1 MKNKILVIDDD
12 QAICIFLS
20 VVLSKS
26 FYVSTAHDGMGA
38 MYLLSEGNIPD
49 LIITDLEMPNLSG
62 IELIENLKKS
72 RLYRNIPIIVLS
84 GYDST
89 LKEAECLNLG
99 VCKYIKKQL

>member
-72 RLYRNIPIIVLS
+72 RLYRNIVRCNCSFKGSYYTYI
-84 GYDST
+84 T
-89 LKEAECLNLG
+89 FK
-99 VCKYIKKQL
+99 CKR